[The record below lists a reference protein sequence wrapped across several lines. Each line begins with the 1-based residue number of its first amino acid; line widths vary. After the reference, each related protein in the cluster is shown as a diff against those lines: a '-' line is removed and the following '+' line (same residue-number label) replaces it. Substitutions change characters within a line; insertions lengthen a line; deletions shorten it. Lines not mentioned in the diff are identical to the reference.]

1 MLDVSMILC
10 SEYVN
15 GGRNYPHWD
24 CWGLVRYVF
33 NEIHGVMLPSLGGL
47 NAESLYGKTKAR
59 KRVIDHLAASQAEHG
74 AIVEVVTGDACAHV
88 GIVIDYNGSLMVLE
102 TTPETGPR
110 MLTLEE
116 FKDEYETVVYHTHA
130 QA

>member
-1 MLDVSMILC
+1 MILD

-15 GGRNYPHWD
+15 GGREYPHWD
-24 CWGLVRYVF
+24 CWGLVRHVF
-33 NEIHGVMLPSLGGL
+33 NEIHGVMLPDLSGL

-59 KRVIDHLAASQAEHG
+59 KRVIDHLTKSDAGHG
-74 AIVEVVTGDACAHV
+74 AIAEVVTGDACAHV
-88 GIVIDYNGSLMVLE
+88 GIVINYNDALMVLE
-102 TTPETGPR
+102 TTPDTGPR

-116 FKDEYETVVYHTHA
+116 FKYEYETIVYHAHA